1 MFLVVIL
8 VCLLI
13 PGSIAYFIS
22 ADSLVLNGIPLIYY
36 CISIS
41 FLIHWII
48 FIPSFLNKT
57 EKFYDFTGMVAYLS
71 VIGFALYQK
80 NKILGSIDF
89 DSALLGILIS
99 VWTLR
104 LGIFL
109 FYRVFKVGEDDRFKE
124 VKQVP
129 SKFLVW
135 FTVSGL
141 WVSLTSIAAL
151 KVLTSQVEHNNYYF
165 VYLGLAL
172 WIFGF
177 LFEVIADYQKTKFKN
192 NPENKDQFI
201 SSGLWSLS
209 RHPNYFGEIILWI
222 GVFIITIPS
231 LSGIDYLTIL
241 SPLFVYTLLNKIS
254 GINLLEIKAQK
265 RWGDLESYKA
275 YRTKTPQLIPK
286 FWN

>member
-22 ADSLVLNGIPLIYY
+22 ADSLVLNDIPLIYY

-104 LGIFL
+104 LGMFL

-265 RWGDLESYKA
+265 RWGDLESYKE
-275 YRTKTPQLIPK
+275 YRSKTPQLIPK

>member
-13 PGSIAYFIS
+13 PSSIAYFIS
-22 ADSLVLNGIPLIYY
+22 DNSLILNGIPLIYY

-41 FLIHWII
+41 FLIHWIA

-57 EKFYDFTGMVAYLS
+57 EKFYDFTGMIAYLS

-99 VWTLR
+99 IWTLR

-129 SKFLVW
+129 SKFLIW

-151 KVLTSQVEHNNYYF
+151 KVLTSQIQHNNYYF
-165 VYLGLAL
+165 IYLGSAL
-172 WIFGF
+172 WLFGF
-177 LFEVIADYQKTKFKN
+177 MFEVLADYQKTKFKN
-192 NPENKDQFI
+192 NPENKDKFI
-201 SSGLWSLS
+201 STGLWSLS

-222 GVFIITIPS
+222 GIFVTVIPS
-231 LSGIDYLTIL
+231 LNGIDYLTLI
-241 SPLFVYTLLNKIS
+241 SPLFVYTLLNKVS
-254 GINLLEIKAQK
+254 GINLLEVKAQDK
-265 RWGDLESYKA
+265 WGDLDSYKE
-275 YRTKTPQLIPK
+275 YRKRIPQLVPK

>member
-13 PGSIAYFIS
+13 PSSIAYFIS
-22 ADSLVLNGIPLIYY
+22 DNSLILNGIPLIYY

-41 FLIHWII
+41 FLIHWIA

-57 EKFYDFTGMVAYLS
+57 EKFYDFTGMIAYLS

-99 VWTLR
+99 IWTLR

-129 SKFLVW
+129 SKFLIW

-151 KVLTSQVEHNNYYF
+151 KVLTSQIQHNNYYF
-165 VYLGLAL
+165 IYLGSAL
-172 WIFGF
+172 WLFGF
-177 LFEVIADYQKTKFKN
+177 IFEVLADYQKTNFKN
-192 NPENKDQFI
+192 NPENKDKFI
-201 SSGLWSLS
+201 STGLWSLS

-222 GVFIITIPS
+222 GIFVTVIPS
-231 LSGIDYLTIL
+231 LNGIDYLTLI
-241 SPLFVYTLLNKIS
+241 SPLFVYTLLNKVS
-254 GINLLEIKAQK
+254 GINLLEVKAQDK
-265 RWGDLESYKA
+265 WGDLDSYKE
-275 YRTKTPQLIPK
+275 YRKRIPQLVPK

>member
-13 PGSIAYFIS
+13 PSSIAYFIS
-22 ADSLVLNGIPLIYY
+22 DNSLILNGIPLIYY

-41 FLIHWII
+41 FLIHWIA

-57 EKFYDFTGMVAYLS
+57 EKFYDFTGMIAYLS

-99 VWTLR
+99 IWTLR

-124 VKQVP
+124 VKQVL
-129 SKFLVW
+129 SKFLIW

-151 KVLTSQVEHNNYYF
+151 KVLTSQVQHNYYYF
-165 VYLGLAL
+165 IYLGLAL
-172 WIFGF
+172 WLFGF
-177 LFEVIADYQKTKFKN
+177 IFEVLADYQKTKFKN
-192 NPENKDQFI
+192 NPENKDKFI
-201 SSGLWSLS
+201 STGLWSLS

-222 GVFIITIPS
+222 GIFVTVIPS
-231 LSGIDYLTIL
+231 LNGIDYLTLI
-241 SPLFVYTLLNKIS
+241 SPLFVYTLLNKVS
-254 GINLLEIKAQK
+254 GINLLEVKAQDK
-265 RWGDLESYKA
+265 WGDLDSYKE
-275 YRTKTPQLIPK
+275 YRKRIPQLVPK

>member
-22 ADSLVLNGIPLIYY
+22 ADSLVLNDIPLIYY

-265 RWGDLESYKA
+265 RWGDLDSYKE
-275 YRTKTPQLIPK
+275 YRSKTPQLIPK

>member
-104 LGIFL
+104 LGVFL

-129 SKFLVW
+129 SKFLIW

-265 RWGDLESYKA
+265 RWGDLDSYKE
-275 YRTKTPQLIPK
+275 YRSKTPQLIPK

>member
-13 PGSIAYFIS
+13 PSSIAYFIS
-22 ADSLVLNGIPLIYY
+22 DNSLILNGIPLIYY

-41 FLIHWII
+41 FLIHWIA

-57 EKFYDFTGMVAYLS
+57 EKFYDFTGMIAYLS

-99 VWTLR
+99 IWTLR

-129 SKFLVW
+129 SKFLIW

-151 KVLTSQVEHNNYYF
+151 KVLTSQIQHNNYYF
-165 VYLGLAL
+165 IYLGSAL
-172 WIFGF
+172 WLFGF
-177 LFEVIADYQKTKFKN
+177 IFEVLADYQKTNFKN
-192 NPENKDQFI
+192 NPENKDKFI
-201 SSGLWSLS
+201 STGLWSLS

-222 GVFIITIPS
+222 GIFLIVIPS
-231 LSGIDYLTIL
+231 LNGIDYLTLI
-241 SPLFVYTLLNKIS
+241 SPLFVYTLLNKVS
-254 GINLLEIKAQK
+254 GINLLEVKAQDK
-265 RWGDLESYKA
+265 WGDLDSYKE
-275 YRTKTPQLIPK
+275 YRKRIPQLVPK

>member
-99 VWTLR
+99 IWTLR
-104 LGIFL
+104 LGVFL

-222 GVFIITIPS
+222 GVFIITLPS

-275 YRTKTPQLIPK
+275 YRSKTPQLIPK

>member
-22 ADSLVLNGIPLIYY
+22 ADSLVLYGIPLIYY

-129 SKFLVW
+129 SKFLIW

-222 GVFIITIPS
+222 GIFIITIPS

-241 SPLFVYTLLNKIS
+241 SPLFVYTLLNKVS
-254 GINLLEIKAQK
+254 GINLLEIKAQSK
-265 RWGDLESYKA
+265 WGSLDSYKQ
-275 YRTKTPQLIPK
+275 YRKKTPQLIPK

>member
-22 ADSLVLNGIPLIYY
+22 ADSLVLNDIPLIYY

-104 LGIFL
+104 LGMFL

-129 SKFLVW
+129 SKFLIW

-265 RWGDLESYKA
+265 RWGDLDSYKE
-275 YRTKTPQLIPK
+275 YRSKTPQLIPK

>member
-13 PGSIAYFIS
+13 PSSIAYFIS
-22 ADSLVLNGIPLIYY
+22 DNSLILNGIPLIYY

-41 FLIHWII
+41 FLIHWIA

-57 EKFYDFTGMVAYLS
+57 EKFYDFTGMIAYLS

-99 VWTLR
+99 IWTLR

-129 SKFLVW
+129 SKFLIW

-151 KVLTSQVEHNNYYF
+151 KVLTSQIQHNNYYF
-165 VYLGLAL
+165 IYLGSAL
-172 WIFGF
+172 WLFGF
-177 LFEVIADYQKTKFKN
+177 IFEVLADYQKTKFKN
-192 NPENKDQFI
+192 NPENKDKFI
-201 SSGLWSLS
+201 STGLWSLS

-222 GVFIITIPS
+222 GIFVTVIPS
-231 LSGIDYLTIL
+231 LNGIDYLTLI
-241 SPLFVYTLLNKIS
+241 SPLFVYTLLNKVS
-254 GINLLEIKAQK
+254 GINLLEVKAQDK
-265 RWGDLESYKA
+265 WGDLDSYKE
-275 YRTKTPQLIPK
+275 YRKRIPQLVPK